1 MVRNTSPPRPSPAQ
15 VLHRITTCTCL
26 TDMNTNNTG
35 YVGDT
40 DMHEMVSAVVAAGA
54 SPIVR
59 IRGPT
64 GPLIKRALDSGA
76 Q

>member
-1 MVRNTSPPRPSPAQ
+1 
-15 VLHRITTCTCL
+15 
-26 TDMNTNNTG
+26 MNTNNTG